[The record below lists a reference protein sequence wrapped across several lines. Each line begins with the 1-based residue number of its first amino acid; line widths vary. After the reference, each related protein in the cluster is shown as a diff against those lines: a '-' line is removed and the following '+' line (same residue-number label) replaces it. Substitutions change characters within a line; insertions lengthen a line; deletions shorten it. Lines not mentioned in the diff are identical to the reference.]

1 VLSLT
6 CSAAR
11 GARRSCVDRSG
22 RWGRRR
28 KMGCGVSRALPP
40 YADEPI
46 EPQTARPQ
54 REASTEKRDGS
65 RRVEAHMLHY
75 FRANALSERGCA
87 AAAIEE
93 YSSALQSNP
102 QFATGAL

>member
-1 VLSLT
+1 
-6 CSAAR
+6 
-11 GARRSCVDRSG
+11 
-22 RWGRRR
+22 
-28 KMGCGVSRALPP
+28 VSRALPP